1 MSRRMNYKDIS
12 PEVFNLLIKSE
23 EYMKDSTLDKKLLEL
38 VKIRA
43 SQINGCAFCLN
54 MHTEDARA
62 IGETERRIYLLNAW
76 RETVLYTSAE
86 RVALEFTEVLTQI
99 SLGHVSDELFE
110 KMKELFTEKE
120 IVDLVFA
127 INNINNWNRLNIAL
141 A

>member
-62 IGETERRIYLLNAW
+62 IGETERRIYLLNA
-76 RETVLYTSAE
+76 
-86 RVALEFTEVLTQI
+86 
-99 SLGHVSDELFE
+99 
-110 KMKELFTEKE
+110 
-120 IVDLVFA
+120 
-127 INNINNWNRLNIAL
+127 
-141 A
+141 

>member
-86 RVALEFTEVLTQI
+86 RAALEFTEVLTQI